1 MQAMQYIA
9 YGGPEKLRLAEIP
22 EPVPAAGQIRVR
34 VRATS
39 INPID
44 WKLHSG
50 MLRWVKPLRFPSTPC
65 FDFAGVVE
73 QTGPDTHRFSVGD
86 QVFGMLPIGGLG
98 AAAECLV
105 VAEQYACRVPAGL
118 SLETMAGLP
127 LAGMTALQ
135 ALRDQGRL
143 EPEQSVLIIGAA
155 GGVGHYAVQIG
166 RLLGGRITAICGP
179 GNLEFCQDLG
189 AEAVLDYT
197 QPGMKPPAAAFDL
210 ILDCAGHE
218 GFGRWRDSLKP
229 RGRFVTLLPALSLA
243 FHALPARL
251 FKGQRLSVTFVKPRA
266 EDLHW
271 LAEQVQAQGLRT
283 IVEQVFPLVELPAA
297 MAKSRLG
304 HARGKIVVTIPA

>member
-9 YGGPEKLRLAEIP
+9 YGGPDKLQPAEIP

-105 VAEQYACRVPAGL
+105 VEEGHACRVPAGL
-118 SLETMAGLP
+118 PLETMAGLP
-127 LAGMTALQ
+127 LAGLTALQ
-135 ALRDQGRL
+135 ALRDQGQL
-143 EPEQSVLIIGAA
+143 KSGQSVLVVGGA

-166 RLLGGRITAICGP
+166 CLLGGRITAICGP
-179 GNLEFCQDLG
+179 DNLAFCRELG

-218 GFGRWRDSLKP
+218 GFGRWQNSLKP
-229 RGRFVTLLPALSLA
+229 YGRYVTLLPALSLA

-251 FKGQRLSVTFVKPRA
+251 LKGQRLSVTFVKPRA
-266 EDLHW
+266 DDLLW
-271 LAEQVQAQGLRT
+271 LAEQVQAQRLRT
-283 IVEQVFPLVELPAA
+283 VVEQVFPLAELPAA
-297 MAKSRLG
+297 MAKSRAG
-304 HARGKIVVTIPA
+304 HARGKILVSIPS

>member
-1 MQAMQYIA
+1 MQAMQFTA
-9 YGGPEKLRLAEIP
+9 YGGPDKLQPAEIP
-22 EPVPAAGQIRVR
+22 EPNPTAGQIRVR

-50 MLRWVKPLRFPSTPC
+50 MLRWIKPLRFPSTPC
-65 FDFAGVVE
+65 FDFAGVIE

-105 VAEQYACRVPAGL
+105 VAEPHACRVPAGL
-118 SLETMAGLP
+118 PLEPMAGLP

-143 EPEQSVLIIGAA
+143 EPGQAVLIIGAA

-166 RLLGGRITAICGP
+166 RLLGGRITAIRGP
-179 GNLEFCQDLG
+179 GNLDFCRELG

-197 QPGMKPPAAAFDL
+197 QPGMKPPASAFDL
-210 ILDCAGHE
+210 ILDCAGHD
-218 GFGRWRDSLKP
+218 GFGRWQDSLKP
-229 RGRFVTLLPALSLA
+229 RGRYVTLLPALSLA
-243 FHALPARL
+243 SHALPARL
-251 FKGQRLSVTFVKPRA
+251 LKGQRLSVTFVKPRA
-266 EDLHW
+266 DDLHW
-271 LAEQVQAQGLRT
+271 LAEQVQAQRLRT
-283 IVEQVFPLVELPAA
+283 VVDQVFPLAELPAA
-297 MAKSRLG
+297 MAKSRAG
-304 HARGKIVVTIPA
+304 HARGKILVTIPA